1 MRLADDL
8 HKRVECGTMKPRIL
22 IVEDEAPVVTLLR
35 YNLEREGYDVDVAV
49 DGEEALVSVD
59 ENPPDLIL
67 LDWMLPEVSGIEVAR
82 RLRRGAKTKSIP
94 VIMLTARSEEADT
107 VRGLEAGADDYLT
120 KPFSPA
126 ELLARVRALLR
137 RTRPA
142 FSDELLSCGDVVM
155 DLAAHRVHRQGR
167 EVKLGPT
174 EYRLLRHFMEHP
186 GRVFSREQLLD
197 AVWGRDVYVELRT
210 VDVHIRRLRKA
221 LNEGEN
227 GDLIRTVRSAGY
239 AMEPDVAA

>member
-1 MRLADDL
+1 
-8 HKRVECGTMKPRIL
+8 MKPRIL

-35 YNLEREGYDVDVAV
+35 YNLEREGYDVAAAT

-67 LDWMLPEVSGIEVAR
+67 LDWMLPEVSGIEIAR
-82 RLRRGAKTKSIP
+82 RLRRGAKTKAIP
-94 VIMLTARSEEADT
+94 IIMLTARSEEADT

-126 ELLARVRALLR
+126 ELVARVRALLR
-137 RTRPA
+137 RARPA
-142 FSDELLSCGDVVM
+142 LSDEVLACGDVTM
-155 DLAAHRVHRQGR
+155 DLAAHRVHRAGR

-221 LNEGEN
+221 LNDEADS
-227 GDLIRTVRSAGY
+227 DLIRTVRSAGY
-239 AMEPDVAA
+239 AMEPEAA

>member
-8 HKRVECGTMKPRIL
+8 HKRVECGIMKPRIL